1 MSIDE
6 LMTIVTE
13 QAELIEKLTD
23 LLTEMTNRLMML
35 EELERE

>member
-1 MSIDE
+1 MNIDE
-6 LMTIVTE
+6 LMSIVTE

-23 LLTEMTNRLMML
+23 LLTEVTNRLMML

>member
-6 LMTIVTE
+6 LMSIVIE
-13 QAELIEKLTD
+13 QAELIEKLSG
-23 LLTEMTNRLMML
+23 LLTEVTNRLMML

>member
-6 LMTIVTE
+6 LMSIVIE

-23 LLTEMTNRLMML
+23 LLTEVTNRLMML

>member
-6 LMTIVTE
+6 LMSIVTE

-23 LLTEMTNRLMML
+23 LLTEVTNRLMML
-35 EELERE
+35 EESERE

>member
-6 LMTIVTE
+6 LMTMVTE

-23 LLTEMTNRLMML
+23 LLTEVTNRLMML

>member
-23 LLTEMTNRLMML
+23 LLTEVTNRLMMF

>member
-23 LLTEMTNRLMML
+23 LLTEVTNRLMML

>member
-6 LMTIVTE
+6 LMSIVTE

-23 LLTEMTNRLMML
+23 LLTEVTNRLMML
-35 EELERE
+35 EELEQE

>member
-13 QAELIEKLTD
+13 QAELIEKLSD
-23 LLTEMTNRLMML
+23 LLTEVTNRLMML

>member
-23 LLTEMTNRLMML
+23 LLTEVSNRLMML

>member
-6 LMTIVTE
+6 LMSIVTE

-23 LLTEMTNRLMML
+23 LLTEVTNRLMML

>member
-6 LMTIVTE
+6 LMSLVIE

-23 LLTEMTNRLMML
+23 LLTEVTNRLMML

>member
-1 MSIDE
+1 MSVDE

-23 LLTEMTNRLMML
+23 LLTEVTNRLMML

>member
-1 MSIDE
+1 MSIDG
-6 LMTIVTE
+6 LMSIVIE

-23 LLTEMTNRLMML
+23 LLTEVTNRLMML